1 MLEILAI
8 MTAGI
13 LIGRL
18 TKSRKAFL
26 ALIEKLIVVSIFLLL
41 FFLGAGIGGD
51 EEILKGLDTLGL
63 NAFIIAS
70 GAVAGSL
77 FAAWVLWKWLFA
89 NKFTT
94 PS

>member
-8 MTAGI
+8 MAAGI

-26 ALIEKLIVVSIFLLL
+26 ALIDKLIIVSIFLLL
-41 FFLGAGIGGD
+41 FFLGAGIGSD
-51 EEILKGLDTLGL
+51 DEILKGLDTLGL
-63 NAFIIAS
+63 NALIIAS

-77 FAAWVLWKWLFA
+77 VAAWALWKWLFA
-89 NKFTT
+89 NKSTT